1 VADLTGTS
9 RKKYS
14 LNIYIIRVR
23 CTGRVGLNLIME
35 SFVKGADGI
44 VIIS

>member
-1 VADLTGTS
+1 MADLTGTS

-23 CTGRVGLNLIME
+23 CTGIVGLNLIME
-35 SFVKGADGI
+35 SLVEGADGI
-44 VIIS
+44 AIIS